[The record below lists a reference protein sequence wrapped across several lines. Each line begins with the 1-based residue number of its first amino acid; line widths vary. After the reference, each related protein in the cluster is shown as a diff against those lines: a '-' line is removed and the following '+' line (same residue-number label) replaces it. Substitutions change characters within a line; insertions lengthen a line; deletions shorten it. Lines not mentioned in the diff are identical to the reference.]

1 MNISLIQRLGKISVL
16 FVLLGLWACSK
27 TPTDASISEAIKAGY
42 YSDPQL
48 ANDRIDVAVNDGE
61 VTLKGEVSSDAARLQ
76 ATKLANETPGVRKVN
91 DMLQL
96 KPPPVAQEHQPPVE
110 RFTAE
115 PPRPAPKGVERRGS
129 QKTKPTA
136 NLPESPQTS
145 ATAPNKSLETQ
156 PAPAPISPPAPR
168 VVTIPADTAVR
179 VQMIDP
185 VDSATNR
192 VGEKFLASLDA
203 PISLNDEVI
212 VPKGT
217 DVYVKLTDAK
227 TSGKF
232 TGRSELRLELDHLKF
247 QGKSYP
253 LDSSTYEQ
261 VGKSRGKD
269 TAKKAAIGAAV
280 GGAIGAIAGGGK
292 GAAIGAGAGA
302 GSGTAAQ
309 ILLKGKQVQ
318 VPSETKL
325 EFQLEKP
332 LEITVQPGQSKRSRN
347 RPTAEAPSDQ
357 P

>member
-1 MNISLIQRLGKISVL
+1 
-16 FVLLGLWACSK
+16 
-27 TPTDASISEAIKAGY
+27 
-42 YSDPQL
+42 
-48 ANDRIDVAVNDGE
+48 
-61 VTLKGEVSSDAARLQ
+61 
-76 ATKLANETPGVRKVN
+76 
-91 DMLQL
+91 
-96 KPPPVAQEHQPPVE
+96 
-110 RFTAE
+110 
-115 PPRPAPKGVERRGS
+115 
-129 QKTKPTA
+129 
-136 NLPESPQTS
+136 
-145 ATAPNKSLETQ
+145 
-156 PAPAPISPPAPR
+156 
-168 VVTIPADTAVR
+168 
-179 VQMIDP
+179 MIDP